1 MACAARLVDW
11 FYAPLRPPRAHPHSR
26 CQLLFGG
33 RQLWRHLMGT
43 PVAPTFTRSAL
54 APGLL
59 GAIVLLA
66 GLALLDSESFIII
79 RYAVSILALIICVF
93 VIQARSW
100 YWLIGLVPIAVL
112 WNPIVILDLSGQG
125 WVSAQFIAAIV
136 FIIVGLRTKVPVRKD

>member
-1 MACAARLVDW
+1 
-11 FYAPLRPPRAHPHSR
+11 
-26 CQLLFGG
+26 
-33 RQLWRHLMGT
+33 MGT
-43 PVAPTFTRSAL
+43 PTAPTFTRSAL

-79 RYAVSILALIICVF
+79 RYVVSILALIICVF

-100 YWLIGLVPIAVL
+100 YWLIGLVPMAIL
-112 WNPIVILDLSGQG
+112 WNPVVIVDLSGQG

-136 FIIVGLRTKVPVRKD
+136 FVFVGLRTKVPVRTE

>member
-1 MACAARLVDW
+1 MACAARLVDSIH
-11 FYAPLRPPRAHPHSR
+11 APLRPPRTHPHSR

-66 GLALLDSESFIII
+66 GLALLDSESFNII